1 MPQARA
7 HLVEKKT
14 ENQLVDVD
22 KLFKFDLHAGTR
34 LTFSISFGVVIAVS
48 RPQPLFR

>member
-22 KLFKFDLHAGTR
+22 KVLNLIYMLGRA
-34 LTFSISFGVVIAVS
+34 
-48 RPQPLFR
+48 